1 MSEPG
6 QHCIEI
12 ERPAD
17 AVFNFAA
24 GLHNAPH
31 WLSGVLEVS
40 ALGAAG
46 LSGARGPRPGGR
58 YLARL
63 RLPGGARRLR
73 FRVEAL
79 MPGELLVL
87 QAEASLPLR
96 LLLLVRPS
104 SARRT
109 RVCWRCEL
117 PVGRPERALLAVLR
131 GAAESR
137 YAHRSLQ
144 RLKLLLEV
152 APAMRAA
159 QLRRFGPPSEVLEI
173 AEAPLPEPR
182 PREVL
187 VRVAASSVNPAD
199 LARME
204 GRGPRLWGRARLPVI
219 PGRDLSGVVV
229 AAGARVRRFQ
239 VGDEVWGTAPG
250 AWAEFAAVAESAL
263 APKPKSLSD
272 TEAAALL
279 AARLRGRGRWA
290 FRPSGVALAKIGRL
304 VEEQRIR
311 PLVDRVLPLA
321 QAGEA
326 AAHVALRRAQ
336 GEVVLWI
343 ERGGPAWGRLAAGGG
358 AR

>member
-12 ERPAD
+12 ERPAA
-17 AVFNFAA
+17 AVFDFAA
-24 GLHNAPH
+24 GLHNAPR

-40 ALGAAG
+40 ALGAG
-46 LSGARGPRPGGR
+46 LSPGARGPRPGGR
-58 YLARL
+58 YQARL
-63 RLPGGARRLR
+63 RLPGGARSLR
-73 FRVEAL
+73 FQVAAL
-79 MPGELLVL
+79 LPGELMAL
-87 QAEASLPLR
+87 QAEAPLPLR
-96 LLLLVRPS
+96 LLLIVRPS

-109 RVCWRCEL
+109 RICWRCEL
-117 PVGRPERALLAVLR
+117 PGGRPERALLAALR

-137 YAHRSLQ
+137 YAHRSLH

-159 QLRRFGPPSEVLEI
+159 QVRRFGPPSEVLEI
-173 AEAPLPEPR
+173 APAAPLPEPR
-182 PREVL
+182 PRQVL

-199 LARME
+199 LTRIA
-204 GRGPRLWGRARLPVI
+204 GRGPRLWGRARLPMI

-239 VGDEVWGTAPG
+239 VGDAVWGATGPAAG

-279 AARLRGRGRWA
+279 PGFGA
-290 FRPSGVALAKIGRL
+290 PSGAALAKIGRQ
-304 VEEQRIR
+304 VEAERIR
-311 PLVDRVLPLA
+311 PVVDCVLPLA
-321 QAGEA
+321 QVGEA
-326 AAHVALRRAQ
+326 AAQVESRRARGQ
-336 GEVVLWI
+336 VVLWI
-343 ERGGPAWGRLAAGGG
+343 ESGGPARVAA
-358 AR
+358 A

>member
-17 AVFNFAA
+17 AVFSFAA
-24 GLHNAPH
+24 GLHNAPR

-79 MPGELLVL
+79 MPGELMVL
-87 QAEASLPLR
+87 QAEAALPLR

-109 RVCWRCEL
+109 RICWRCEL
-117 PVGRPERALLAVLR
+117 QGGRPERALLAVLR
-131 GAAESR
+131 GVAESR

-152 APAMRAA
+152 APSMRAA
-159 QLRRFGPPSEVLEI
+159 QLRRFGPPAEVLEI
-173 AEAPLPEPR
+173 APAAPLPEPR
-182 PREVL
+182 PRDVL
-187 VRVAASSVNPAD
+187 VRVAASPVNPAD

-204 GRGPRLWGRARLPVI
+204 GRGQRFWGRAQLPMI
-219 PGRDLSGVVV
+219 PGRGLSGVVV

-239 VGDEVWGTAPG
+239 VGDEVWGAAPAAG
-250 AWAEFAAVAESAL
+250 AWAEFAAVAERAL

-279 AARLRGRGRWA
+279 AARRRGRGRWA
-290 FRPSGVALAKIGRL
+290 LRLNGAALAKLGRQ
-304 VEEQRIR
+304 VEEGRIR
-311 PLVDRVLPLA
+311 PQVDRVLPLA
-321 QAGEA
+321 QVGEA
-326 AAHVALRRAQ
+326 AAHAALGRARGQ
-336 GEVVLWI
+336 VVLWI
-343 ERGGPAWGRLAAGGG
+343 ERGSPGRLA
-358 AR
+358 

>member
-17 AVFNFAA
+17 AVFDFAA
-24 GLHNAPH
+24 GLQNAPR

-46 LSGARGPRPGGR
+46 LPGGRGPRPGGR
-58 YLARL
+58 YQARL

-73 FRVEAL
+73 FQVAAL
-79 MPGELLVL
+79 MPGEQMAL
-87 QAEASLPLR
+87 QAEAPLPLR
-96 LLLLVRPS
+96 LLLLVKPS

-109 RVCWRCEL
+109 RFCWRCEL
-117 PVGRPERALLAVLR
+117 PGGRPRQALLAALR
-131 GAAESR
+131 AAAESR

-152 APAMRAA
+152 APTMRAA

-173 AEAPLPEPR
+173 ADAPLPEPR
-182 PREVL
+182 PRQVL
-187 VRVAASSVNPAD
+187 VRVAASAVNPAD

-229 AAGARVRRFQ
+229 AAGARVRRFR
-239 VGDEVWGTAPG
+239 VGDAVWGAAPAG

-279 AARLRGRGRWA
+279 PGFGAPGGA
-290 FRPSGVALAKIGRL
+290 ALAKIGRR
-304 VEEQRIR
+304 VEAERIR

-321 QAGEA
+321 QVGEA
-326 AAHVALRRAQ
+326 ASHVAARRTRGQ
-336 GEVVLWI
+336 VVLWI
-343 ERGGPAWGRLAAGGG
+343 ERGTLRA
-358 AR
+358 